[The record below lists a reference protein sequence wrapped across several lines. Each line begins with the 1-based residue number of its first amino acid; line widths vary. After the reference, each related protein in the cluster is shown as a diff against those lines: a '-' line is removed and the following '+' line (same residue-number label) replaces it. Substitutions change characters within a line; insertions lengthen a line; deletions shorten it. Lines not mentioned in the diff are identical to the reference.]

1 MTPNVTSPSALLLY
15 FFVASCSRPDPLS
28 RGSQPPKNNSMPAS
42 ALMQREATL
51 ARLPIEGRL
60 PSLEAATGWINSPPL
75 SPASLRGKVVLV
87 QFWTYSCI
95 NWRRTMPYVR
105 AWSEKYAASGLVVL
119 GVHTPEFDFEKD
131 LGNVQTFL
139 RDANLTFPIALDSRR
154 AIWGAFNNEYWP
166 ALYFVDVEGRV
177 RHHQFGEGGYEL
189 SESVIKELLAETGKS
204 APSGLITAT
213 GSGVE
218 APADWVDLGSGE
230 NYLGYERTQGF
241 LSTLSARPGPPRTY
255 PAPPPLQLNQWSPS
269 GEWTLGAEVATLNG
283 GGGRITYRFHARD
296 LHLVMGP
303 AKLGAAARF
312 RVRLDGRA
320 PGEAHGLDVDEQG
333 NGTVSEPR
341 MYQLIRQP
349 LPIADRNFEIEFLD
363 APVEAFSFTF
373 G

>member
-1 MTPNVTSPSALLLY
+1 
-15 FFVASCSRPDPLS
+15 
-28 RGSQPPKNNSMPAS
+28 MPAS
-42 ALMQREATL
+42 AQMQREATR

-60 PSLEAATGWINSPPL
+60 PSLEAATSWINSQPL
-75 SPASLRGKVVLV
+75 TAASLRGKVVLV

-105 AWSEKYAASGLVVL
+105 AWSEKYAASGLVVV
-119 GVHTPEFDFEKD
+119 GVHTPEFDFEKN
-131 LGNVQTFL
+131 LSNVRSFL
-139 RDANLTFPIALDSRR
+139 RDANLAFPVALDSER

-166 ALYFVDVEGRV
+166 ALYFVDVEGRI

-189 SESVIKELLAETGKS
+189 SEAVINELLAETGKS
-204 APSGLITAT
+204 VPSGLIAAA
-213 GSGVE
+213 GNGVE
-218 APADWVDLGSGE
+218 AAADWADLASGE

-241 LSTLSARPGPPRTY
+241 LSTVNARVGQPRAY
-255 PAPPPLQLNQWSPS
+255 PEPPPLQLNQWSPS
-269 GEWTLGAEVATLNG
+269 GDWTLGAEAVTLNG
-283 GGGRITYRFHARD
+283 AGGRISYRFHARD

-303 AKLGAAARF
+303 AKAGVAVRF

-320 PGEAHGLDVDEQG
+320 PGEAHGVDVDEQG

-349 LPIADRNFEIEFLD
+349 LPIVNRNFEIEFLD

>member
-1 MTPNVTSPSALLLY
+1 MFA
-15 FFVASCSRPDPLS
+15 
-28 RGSQPPKNNSMPAS
+28 PAQ
-42 ALMQREATL
+42 MQREAAR
-51 ARLPIEGRL
+51 ARLPIESQL
-60 PSLEAATGWINSPPL
+60 PSFDAATSWINSQALTPG
-75 SPASLRGKVVLV
+75 SLRGKVVLV

-105 AWSEKYAASGLVVL
+105 AWSEKYAASGLVVI

-131 LGNVQTFL
+131 VSNVRKFV
-139 RDANLTFPIALDSRR
+139 RGANIGFPVAVDSER

-166 ALYFVDVEGRV
+166 ALYFVDVEGRI

-189 SESVIKELLAETGKS
+189 SEAVIKELLAETGNS
-204 APSGLITAT
+204 VPSGLISAA
-213 GSGVE
+213 GSGPE
-218 APADWVDLGSGE
+218 AGADWADLASGE

-241 LSTLSARPGPPRTY
+241 LSTLNVRVGQPRAY
-255 PAPPPLQLNQWSPS
+255 PEPPPLQLNQWSPT
-269 GEWTLGAEVATLNG
+269 GDWTIGAEAVTVHGAS
-283 GGGRITYRFHARD
+283 GRITYRFRARD

-303 AKLGAAARF
+303 AKPGAVARF
-312 RVRLDGRA
+312 RVRLDGRT
-320 PGEAHGLDVDEQG
+320 PGAAHGVDVDEHG
-333 NGTVSEPR
+333 DGVVSEPR